1 MVIIL
6 NSPVK
11 YYYCY
16 WKVIESSFPLS
27 CFMMTLVS
35 NPEKKMVFE
44 LIFSKFDPFASRD
57 FQRKA
62 SCFLKNLTVFV
73 STLKTKN

>member
-11 YYYCY
+11 YYDCY

-35 NPEKKMVFE
+35 NPEKKMVF
-44 LIFSKFDPFASRD
+44 
-57 FQRKA
+57 
-62 SCFLKNLTVFV
+62 
-73 STLKTKN
+73 